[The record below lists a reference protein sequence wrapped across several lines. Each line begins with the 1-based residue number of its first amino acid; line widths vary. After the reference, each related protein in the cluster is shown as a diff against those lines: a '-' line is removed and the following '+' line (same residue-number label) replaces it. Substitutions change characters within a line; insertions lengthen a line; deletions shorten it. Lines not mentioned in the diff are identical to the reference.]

1 MSFPP
6 ALVMLNASSNEL
18 NKDVMAVVS
27 ALEFGVT
34 LSIGVTCK
42 ILSFTFTISEFLRT
56 LETVKINLIHD

>member
-6 ALVMLNASSNEL
+6 ALVMLNASSNVL

-42 ILSFTFTISEFLRT
+42 VLSFPFTISEFLRT
-56 LETVKINLIHD
+56 LETVKI